1 MIRKPE
7 QRKPEEI
14 QHLKQLLM
22 SMRSFREKYTDDMRN
37 KMCEVVRYTRS
48 VRFLCI
54 VTIMVIFAFII
65 IHNRQY
71 EEVKKTVA
79 HTELL
84 IR

>member
-1 MIRKPE
+1 
-7 QRKPEEI
+7 
-14 QHLKQLLM
+14 M

-54 VTIMVIFAFII
+54 VTIMVIFTFII